1 MLAEEVLRDLQV
13 DAGAVAGLAVGVD
26 RTAVPHRLQRLD
38 AGDHHIAPRRS
49 VERGDEADAA
59 GVMLLRRVV
68 EALAAELCGIALP
81 GRDDFFPG
89 CGRGAV
95 ALPRGSLLRHRPV
108 LPSGLIRPPPR
119 PMPPR

>member
-1 MLAEEVLRDLQV
+1 M
-13 DAGAVAGLAVGVD
+13 
-26 RTAVPHRLQRLD
+26 PHRLQRLD

-49 VERGDEADAA
+49 IERGDEADAA

-81 GRDDFFPG
+81 GRDEFFPG

-95 ALPRGSLLRHRPV
+95 ALLRGSLLRHRPV
-108 LPSGLIRPPPR
+108 LPSGLIRQPPR
-119 PMPPR
+119 PMPDRKSTRLTSSHYCASRLPSSA